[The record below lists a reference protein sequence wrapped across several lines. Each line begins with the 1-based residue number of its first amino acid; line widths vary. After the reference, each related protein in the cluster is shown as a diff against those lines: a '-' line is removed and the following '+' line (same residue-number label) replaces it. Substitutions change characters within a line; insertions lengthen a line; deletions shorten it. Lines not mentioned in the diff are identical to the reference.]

1 MCCVNV
7 NICSSILKCQ
17 LHISLPHTQ
26 KCNFLSVNSEKCDD
40 ALEVLK
46 EAVKDVCLENM
57 NRTSLLRL
65 QNGLQKEG
73 KTFPYEVPVRVRK

>member
-1 MCCVNV
+1 
-7 NICSSILKCQ
+7 
-17 LHISLPHTQ
+17 
-26 KCNFLSVNSEKCDD
+26 VNSEKCDD

-73 KTFPYEVPVRVRK
+73 KTFPYEVPTRVRN

>member
-1 MCCVNV
+1 M
-7 NICSSILKCQ
+7 NICSRILKCQ
-17 LHISLPHTQ
+17 LHMSLPLIQ
-26 KCNFLSVNSEKCDD
+26 KCTFLSVNSEKCDD

-57 NRTSLLRL
+57 NRPSLLRL

-73 KTFPYEVPVRVRK
+73 KTFPYEVPIRVRK

>member
-1 MCCVNV
+1 
-7 NICSSILKCQ
+7 
-17 LHISLPHTQ
+17 
-26 KCNFLSVNSEKCDD
+26 VNSEKCDD

-65 QNGLQKEG
+65 QNGLQKEE
-73 KTFPYEVPVRVRK
+73 KTFPYEVPIRVRKWMSYCMK

>member
-1 MCCVNV
+1 
-7 NICSSILKCQ
+7 
-17 LHISLPHTQ
+17 
-26 KCNFLSVNSEKCDD
+26 VNSDKCDD

-57 NRTSLLRL
+57 TRTSLLRL
-65 QNGLQKEG
+65 QNGLQKVG

>member
-1 MCCVNV
+1 
-7 NICSSILKCQ
+7 
-17 LHISLPHTQ
+17 
-26 KCNFLSVNSEKCDD
+26 VNSEKCDD

-46 EAVKDVCLENM
+46 EAVKDICLENM

-73 KTFPYEVPVRVRK
+73 KTFPYEVPTTVRN

>member
-1 MCCVNV
+1 MNM
-7 NICSSILKCQ
+7 CSSILKCQ
-17 LHISLPHTQ
+17 LYISLPHIQ
-26 KCNFLSVNSEKCDD
+26 KCTFLSVNSEKCDD

-73 KTFPYEVPVRVRK
+73 KTFPYEVPVRVRN

>member
-7 NICSSILKCQ
+7 NIRRSILKCQ
-17 LHISLPHTQ
+17 LHISLQRIQ
-26 KCNFLSVNSEKCDD
+26 KCTFLSVNSEKCDD

-73 KTFPYEVPVRVRK
+73 KTFPYEVPIRVRK

>member
-1 MCCVNV
+1 M
-7 NICSSILKCQ
+7 NICSSILKYK
-17 LHISLPHTQ
+17 LHVSLPHIQ
-26 KCNFLSVNSEKCDD
+26 KCIFLSVNSDKCDD

-65 QNGLQKEG
+65 RNGLQKEG
-73 KTFPYEVPVRVRK
+73 KTFPYEVPVKVRK

>member
-1 MCCVNV
+1 
-7 NICSSILKCQ
+7 
-17 LHISLPHTQ
+17 
-26 KCNFLSVNSEKCDD
+26 VNSEKCDD

-73 KTFPYEVPVRVRK
+73 KAFPYEVPFRVRK